1 MPDRCILCGDIIPEG
16 RQVCWTCE
24 MRELSAFDSSL
35 QTGDIMRELNCDRRD
50 AELIMD
56 TFGGMQGHRRTVG
69 LRALR
74 LHQLNG
80 DIAELLSASGEKR
93 RETAAIMYL
102 KRLGYSVSKPEPDA
116 KKEDGTHDDSISR

>member
-16 RQVCWTCE
+16 RQVCYTCE

-56 TFGGMQGHRRTVG
+56 TFGGMQGHRRTV
-69 LRALR
+69 AKD
-74 LHQLNG
+74 H
-80 DIAELLSASGEKR
+80 APASIKR
-93 RETAAIMYL
+93 RYRRIVVGQRRKTP
-102 KRLGYSVSKPEPDA
+102 RNRRDNVP
-116 KKEDGTHDDSISR
+116 